1 MSLKVVM
8 AVFPQNTIFFE
19 TPCIFGS
26 LPQILSKGENF
37 GSVYLLPFLSGDD
50 DAEVGYRYRVTA
62 RIQSQHQRHFHTLR
76 YVLLC

>member
-1 MSLKVVM
+1 MDG
-8 AVFPQNTIFFE
+8 P
-19 TPCIFGS
+19 
-26 LPQILSKGENF
+26 KGENF

-76 YVLLC
+76 YNNCV